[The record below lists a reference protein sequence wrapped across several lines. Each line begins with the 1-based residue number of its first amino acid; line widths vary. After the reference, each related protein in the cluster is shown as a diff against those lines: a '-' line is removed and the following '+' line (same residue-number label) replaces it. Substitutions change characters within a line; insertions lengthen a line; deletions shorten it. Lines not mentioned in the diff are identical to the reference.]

1 MFKPLLKSCQYQPFY
16 NKEIKMFSWKN
27 KADRKA
33 AHALLEKAAGRE
45 FAAAKRRL
53 AEQVEALENMDDVW
67 ALSKSAKE
75 ICKDFDWWY
84 TSRFSD
90 MDKKLS
96 RHRNYGYLAD
106 EDFAVFS
113 EQIQADFAQWWERCD
128 RIRATLKKEGN
139 DEK

>member
-1 MFKPLLKSCQYQPFY
+1 
-16 NKEIKMFSWKN
+16 MFSWSN

-53 AEQVEALENMDDVW
+53 AEQIEALENMADVW

-90 MDKKLS
+90 MDEKLS

-139 DEK
+139 DEE

>member
-16 NKEIKMFSWKN
+16 NKEIKMFSWSN

-90 MDKKLS
+90 MDEKLS

-139 DEK
+139 DEE

>member
-1 MFKPLLKSCQYQPFY
+1 MEQQVRPKSGACT
-16 NKEIKMFSWKN
+16 IG
-27 KADRKA
+27 
-33 AHALLEKAAGRE
+33 KAAGRE

-113 EQIQADFAQWWERCD
+113 EQIQADFAQCWERCERLREALEEERD
-128 RIRATLKKEGN
+128 
-139 DEK
+139 DEE

>member
-1 MFKPLLKSCQYQPFY
+1 
-16 NKEIKMFSWKN
+16 MFSWNN
-27 KADRKA
+27 KSDRKA

-128 RIRATLKKEGN
+128 RIRATLKKEGK
-139 DEK
+139 DEE

>member
-1 MFKPLLKSCQYQPFY
+1 
-16 NKEIKMFSWKN
+16 MFSWKN

-53 AEQVEALENMDDVW
+53 AEQVEALQNMDDVW
-67 ALSKSAKE
+67 ALSKSAKG
-75 ICKDFDWWY
+75 ICKDFDWRY
-84 TSRFSD
+84 TSTFSD
-90 MDKKLS
+90 MDIKLS

-113 EQIQADFAQWWERCD
+113 EQTQADFAQCWERRD
-128 RIRATLKKEGN
+128 RLRDALESGDEEG
-139 DEK
+139 EEE

>member
-1 MFKPLLKSCQYQPFY
+1 MPKPLPKSCQYQPFY

-90 MDKKLS
+90 MDEKLS

-113 EQIQADFAQWWERCD
+113 EQIQADFAECWERRKRLREALEEED
-128 RIRATLKKEGN
+128 
-139 DEK
+139 DEE